1 MILCNKAD
9 VQIFILFAFKIE
21 LTIFISL
28 KSKPGYMKKTIL
40 PVFVLSLLLAAC
52 SDNLDKQKDETG
64 KKDSVAKQEKKTE
77 PVAETRR
84 APIINITDTLSVKQ
98 TVLYM
103 KDSAATVE
111 RLQFKLGEILSVK
124 LGAILMKNKAKSTGA
139 PIAWYKSTKAPYF
152 FEAGIPVDKKPAKL
166 PSNIFVREMGIDS
179 VTVAH
184 FYGSYDMLPQ
194 AYEALGDWMKG
205 HKKKLNGKPYEVYVD
220 DPMDKDGKM
229 KDPYK
234 VRTDVIFPWK

>member
-1 MILCNKAD
+1 
-9 VQIFILFAFKIE
+9 
-21 LTIFISL
+21 
-28 KSKPGYMKKTIL
+28 MKKNIL
-40 PVFVLSLLLAAC
+40 SVVVISVLLAAC
-52 SDNLDKQKDETG
+52 SNSSDGIKEEVG
-64 KKDSVAKQEKKTE
+64 KKDSVSKKEKPVE
-77 PVAETRR
+77 PVAAARR
-84 APIINITDTLSVKQ
+84 PPIINITDTLSVKQ

-111 RLQFKLGEILSVK
+111 RLQTKLGEILGVK
-124 LGAILMKNKAKSTGA
+124 LGAILMKNKAKSAGA

-166 PSNIFVREMGIDS
+166 PANIFVREMVVDS

-194 AYEALGDWMKG
+194 AYEALGDWMKSN
-205 HKKKLNGKPYEVYVD
+205 KKKLNGKPYEVYVD

>member
-1 MILCNKAD
+1 
-9 VQIFILFAFKIE
+9 
-21 LTIFISL
+21 
-28 KSKPGYMKKTIL
+28 MKKNIL
-40 PVFVLSLLLAAC
+40 SVVVFSVLLAAC
-52 SDNLDKQKDETG
+52 SNSSDGNKEEVG
-64 KKDSVAKQEKKTE
+64 KKDSVSKKEKSEE
-77 PVAETRR
+77 PVTETRR
-84 APIINITDTLSVKQ
+84 PPIINITDTLSVKQ

-103 KDSAATVE
+103 KDSAATVQ
-111 RLQFKLGEILSVK
+111 RLQIKLGEILGVK
-124 LGAILMKNKAKSTGA
+124 LGAILMKNKAKSAGA
-139 PIAWYKSTKAPYF
+139 PIAWYKTTRAPYF

-166 PSNIFVREMGIDS
+166 PANIFVREMVVDS

-194 AYEALGDWMKG
+194 AYEALGDWMKSR
-205 HKKKLNGKPYEVYVD
+205 KKKLNGRPYEVYVD